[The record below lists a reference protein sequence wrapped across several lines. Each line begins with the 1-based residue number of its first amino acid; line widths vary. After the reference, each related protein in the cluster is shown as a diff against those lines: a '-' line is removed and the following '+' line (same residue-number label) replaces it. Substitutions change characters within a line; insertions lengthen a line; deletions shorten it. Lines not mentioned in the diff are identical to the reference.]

1 MVRVVAT
8 PFVYFRRLL
17 RESLDGHR
25 EPEIPWVAAALAISV
40 LVTAVATG
48 VFAHEISRR
57 LAARGS
63 FGLPALEAGRWWTV
77 GTSFFLARDWFMA
90 STMPIFLFISIA
102 LYERRAGHARAL
114 AVAVTGHVTGSI
126 IVALAFAPFALT
138 HEPMLVRAAHN
149 LDFGGSM
156 AVAAAC
162 GALAS
167 RLDDRRA
174 VWVVALIVALALPLH
189 HQMSD
194 WGHVV
199 AAPAGFL
206 ADRVRRPTHARIAL
220 AFVVLVTVGLTWFGT
235 QLSQPRW

>member
-1 MVRVVAT
+1 MVSVVAT
-8 PFVYFRRLL
+8 PFVHSRRLL

-25 EPEIPWVAAALAISV
+25 EPELPWVAATLAISV
-40 LVTAVATG
+40 LFTAIVTG
-48 VFAHEISRR
+48 VFAHQIAAP

-63 FGLPALEAGRWWTV
+63 FGLPSLEAHRWWTV
-77 GTSFFLARDWFMA
+77 GTSFLFTRDWFMA
-90 STMPIFLFISIA
+90 STMPICLFVSIA
-102 LYERRAGHARAL
+102 LYERRAGHMRAL

-126 IVALAFAPFALT
+126 IVALAFAPLVLT
-138 HEPMLVRAAHN
+138 HVPMLVRAASN

-174 VWVVALIVALALPLH
+174 VWVVVLTVVLALLLH

-194 WGHVV
+194 WGHFV
-199 AAPAGFL
+199 AAPAGYL
-206 ADRVRRPTHARIAL
+206 ADRVRRPSYARVAL
-220 AFVVLVTVGLTWFGT
+220 VLVVLLTVGLTWFGT
-235 QLSQPRW
+235 QL

>member
-1 MVRVVAT
+1 VVSGVAT
-8 PFVYFRRLL
+8 PLVYSRRLL
-17 RESLDGHR
+17 RESLDGRR
-25 EPEIPWVAAALAISV
+25 EPEIPWVAATLAISV
-40 LVTAVATG
+40 LVTAVVTG
-48 VFAHEISRR
+48 VFAYDISPQ

-63 FGLPALEAGRWWTV
+63 FGLPALEAHRWWTV
-77 GTSFFLARDWFMA
+77 GASFFLTRDWFMA
-90 STMPIFLFISIA
+90 STMPICLFISIG

-138 HEPMLVRAAHN
+138 HVAMLVRAAHN

-156 AVAAAC
+156 AIAAAC

-167 RLDDRRA
+167 RLGHRRA
-174 VWVVALIVALALPLH
+174 VWVVALVVVLALPLH

-194 WGHVV
+194 WGHFV

-206 ADRVRRPTHARIAL
+206 ADRVRRPAQARVAL
-220 AFVVLVTVGLTWFGT
+220 VLVVLVTVGLTWFGT
-235 QLSQPRW
+235 QL